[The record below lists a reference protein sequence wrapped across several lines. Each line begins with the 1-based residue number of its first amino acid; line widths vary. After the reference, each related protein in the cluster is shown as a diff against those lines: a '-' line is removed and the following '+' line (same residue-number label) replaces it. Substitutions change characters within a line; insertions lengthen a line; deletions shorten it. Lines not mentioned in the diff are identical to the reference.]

1 MPEDNL
7 NILEQVISMTRE
19 RDKRSL
25 ESSFVEILSGVLGF
39 EMAMLVKVSHGKND
53 WSLEVLSYY
62 ARGFEDAGSTYARPK
77 IVAPM
82 DDLIRQCI
90 ETQTSVSEERESSSR
105 RIYPVIVNYS
115 VKALL
120 MVYTR
125 AMSAQLDQM
134 AQSFVQIYS
143 NFMAVLDDNERD
155 TLTGL
160 FNRKAFDSHI
170 SELLEDVE
178 KKMGGAF
185 HDVDRRGQIT
195 EANRWLGILDIDH
208 FKRIN
213 DTYGH
218 LYGDEVLMIFSNLMQ
233 KSFRKSDLLFRYG
246 GEEFVVILT
255 PASEKD
261 AIKVFNR
268 FRERLE
274 AYDVP
279 QVGQVTVSIGI
290 AKLTPNAHPAT
301 VVENADQSLY
311 YAKENGRNR
320 VANFHQLVDQGILKA
335 RSIKDEIE
343 LF

>member
-1 MPEDNL
+1 MPEDDL
-7 NILEQVISMTRE
+7 NILEQVITMTRE

-25 ESSFVEILSGVLGF
+25 ESSFVEILSVMLGF
-39 EMAMLVKVSHGKND
+39 EMAMLVKVSHGNED

-62 ARGFEDAGSTYARPK
+62 ARGAEDASNTYARPK

-90 ETQTSVSEERESSSR
+90 ERQSVVSEERDSTSR
-105 RIYPVIVNYS
+105 RIYPVVVNLS

-125 AMSAQLDQM
+125 TMSTTADQV
-134 AQSFVQIYS
+134 AQSFVKIYS

-170 SELLEDVE
+170 SELLEDASRR
-178 KKMGGAF
+178 MD
-185 HDVDRRGQIT
+185 DVLMAEERRCDSG
-195 EANRWLGILDIDH
+195 ESNRWLGILDIDH

-213 DTYGH
+213 DNYGH
-218 LYGDEVLMIFSNLMQ
+218 LYGDEVLMIFSSLMQ

-255 PASEKD
+255 PARESD
-261 AIKVFNR
+261 AIKVFDR
-268 FRERLE
+268 FRQRLE
-274 AYDVP
+274 AHEVP

-290 AKLTPNAHPAT
+290 ARLTPNAHPAT
-301 VVENADQSLY
+301 VLENADQSLY

-320 VANFHQLVDQGILKA
+320 VVNFHELVEQGLLEE
-335 RSIKDEIE
+335 RSIIDEIE